1 MAHIDTVDNDCY
13 AVSADRLSRKRQH
26 ALEHRNA
33 EWQVPIEIEECGE
46 KIGWLNGN
54 KFSHGQLCHGQKPIK
69 ADRNAI

>member
-1 MAHIDTVDNDCY
+1 
-13 AVSADRLSRKRQH
+13 LSRKRQH

-54 KFSHGQLCHGQKPIK
+54 KFSHGQLCHGQKPIE
-69 ADRNAI
+69 AEGNAI